1 MASRII
7 NMTIPEELIEEADE
21 VARSEGRTRSELFRE
36 AVRRYIA
43 GRGPATKDSSRLL
56 SRLADMAQKGSKITF
71 GEIDG
76 VLYGKGKRR

>member
-21 VARSEGRTRSELFRE
+21 VARSEGRSRSELFRE
-36 AVRRYIA
+36 AVRRYIDEH
-43 GRGPATKDSSRLL
+43 RPSKKDSSRLL
-56 SRLADMAQKGSKITF
+56 SRLAAMAQRGSKITA

-76 VLYGKGKRR
+76 VLYGKGNRR